1 MPTKM
6 NHFFDIGANIG
17 STFDNYLLK
26 TNDYDGW
33 HIWCFEPSPRNI
45 SELRERCSD
54 IIHSDHNYKITICP
68 FALAAKTQ
76 WRKLYE
82 KSTSEGDSLF
92 ETTFVGDEE
101 VINQPTLALD
111 IVCTTVNVVDFMLL
125 AIPEG
130 GKAVLKIDCEGAE
143 YEIMGAIM
151 ASPPAIS
158 RIERVLIEYHGLE
171 RHETDLRLRL
181 SKEFL
186 RLNIPVSEWTL

>member
-1 MPTKM
+1 MM
-6 NHFFDIGANIG
+6 HFFDIGSNIG

-45 SELRERCSD
+45 TALRDRCAD
-54 IIHSDHNYKITICP
+54 IILDTKHDYKITICP

-92 ETTFVGDEE
+92 ETTFVGDVE
-101 VINQPTLALD
+101 VINQPIIALD
-111 IVCTTVNVVDFMLL
+111 IICTTVNVVDFMLL

-130 GKAVLKIDCEGAE
+130 EKVVLKIDCEGAE
-143 YEIMGAIM
+143 YEIMVAIM
-151 ASPPAIS
+151 ASPPALS

-171 RHETDLRLRL
+171 HHETDLRLRL

-186 RLNIPVSEWTL
+186 RLNISVSEWTL